1 MDQDYDL
8 QVFPSYALLGNTA
21 VMKCLMPAFVSEFLV
36 VDSWLWGTE
45 TIRSVDTFLNFPPF
59 SDRTNFKTNQK
70 LKWSIQTDQKF
81 DTPLVNV
88 WFDSNMGSISG
99 PTSARTT
106 AVTQSSPAASST
118 SATSRRATPRSP
130 SAAWRGTG

>member
-45 TIRSVDTFLNFPPF
+45 TVRSVQ
-59 SDRTNFKTNQK
+59 RTRTA
-70 LKWSIQTDQKF
+70 LK
-81 DTPLVNV
+81 
-88 WFDSNMGSISG
+88 
-99 PTSARTT
+99 
-106 AVTQSSPAASST
+106 
-118 SATSRRATPRSP
+118 
-130 SAAWRGTG
+130 

>member
-45 TIRSVDTFLNFPPF
+45 TIRSVDRRTFLN
-59 SDRTNFKTNQK
+59 
-70 LKWSIQTDQKF
+70 L
-81 DTPLVNV
+81 
-88 WFDSNMGSISG
+88 
-99 PTSARTT
+99 
-106 AVTQSSPAASST
+106 PAAC
-118 SATSRRATPRSP
+118 
-130 SAAWRGTG
+130 